1 MWKNF
6 NIELK
11 GLARAILLSLFLAA
25 VAAVVVYYTSLSE
38 KSFRLLAPL
47 ILAIGVFAG
56 AAYVARERAT
66 RGLVRGLNFGIMVF
80 ILMLIATVIVD
91 PSLITLRSSI
101 YNLLLC
107 MASGALGGILGI
119 GLSNNS

>member
-1 MWKNF
+1 
-6 NIELK
+6 
-11 GLARAILLSLFLAA
+11 
-25 VAAVVVYYTSLSE
+25 
-38 KSFRLLAPL
+38 
-47 ILAIGVFAG
+47 
-56 AAYVARERAT
+56 
-66 RGLVRGLNFGIMVF
+66 MVF